1 MVPVPGGYSQGHKE
15 YEGCQRRA
23 NEANDPRAP
32 VLSARTIC
40 TRRNIDCGRRAE
52 HAYGPDLKVG
62 VVVVARRANHII
74 VVADTR
80 ARLGEYLRIARY
92 VSCNN
97 QNRGG
102 PGLACQES
110 KVASCDSPKSGSNE
124 KTKSPAEKTV
134 ERCHVIPSAA
144 SVEKEKKRD
153 DNAPPHNVMSKIRF
167 CA

>member
-1 MVPVPGGYSQGHKE
+1 MAPVPGGYSQSHEE

-40 TRRNIDCGRRAE
+40 TRWNIDGGRRAK

-74 VVADTR
+74 VVADPR
-80 ARLGEYLRIARY
+80 ARLSEYLRIAGY

-97 QNRGG
+97 QNHQFGV
-102 PGLACQES
+102 L
-110 KVASCDSPKSGSNE
+110 VAQGW
-124 KTKSPAEKTV
+124 
-134 ERCHVIPSAA
+134 
-144 SVEKEKKRD
+144 
-153 DNAPPHNVMSKIRF
+153 KIVL
-167 CA
+167 